1 MQRVMGHGHGNKM
14 QWVIVMRCKGVTVIR
29 CSNKDATSY
38 GNKVHG
44 DGNKMFWVM
53 VMRCNGL
60 W

>member
-1 MQRVMGHGHGNKM
+1 MGHGHGNKM